1 MSFIV
6 SNEQFENLP
15 NTLFMFKHG
24 LHAGKKHG
32 FNFVVKQT
40 ALHHPIKN
48 IKASTYAK
56 TFSDVQA

>member
-1 MSFIV
+1 
-6 SNEQFENLP
+6 
-15 NTLFMFKHG
+15 MFKHRP
-24 LHAGKKHG
+24 LAGKKHG
-32 FNFVVKQT
+32 FNFVVNQT